1 MCHRLKSLLVILGEQ
16 EHHGRCLKRRKKA
29 VLPMLNNKSYTA
41 TLVFLLPSDFYDLY
55 VLHKYS

>member
-1 MCHRLKSLLVILGEQ
+1 MCHSLKSLPVILGEQ
-16 EHHGRCLKRRKKA
+16 ERHGRCLEKRKKA

-41 TLVFLLPSDFYDLY
+41 TLIFLLPSDFYNLY